1 MGVDLILRTVN
12 SVLFLIRR
20 VQRKLSTGIFGNSL
34 DSETTIEYNVIQSNI
49 INNTLINL
57 MVDEL
62 RAIFEI
68 LGNTTLQLGEYAL
81 WAGGGYVFYKLATLA
96 SYLFLAKYI
105 VTSLFNY
112 LNNRQVR
119 IKEGNQNIKTG
130 DMVLFASKNL
140 IVSKTYKTGDDL
152 MLLVDSQKW
161 HTQEG
166 IARYCQ
172 VVKASDV
179 ELIG

>member
-1 MGVDLILRTVN
+1 
-12 SVLFLIRR
+12 
-20 VQRKLSTGIFGNSL
+20 
-34 DSETTIEYNVIQSNI
+34 
-49 INNTLINL
+49 

-81 WAGGGYVFYKLATLA
+81 WVGGGYVFYKLATLA

-112 LNNRQVR
+112 LNNKLVKA
-119 IKEGNQNIKTG
+119 KEIGQTILTG
-130 DMVLFASKNL
+130 DMVIWKGENL
-140 IVSKTYKTGDDL
+140 IVNKTFKKGDEL
-152 MLLVDSQKW
+152 MLMVGDQNWLSQ
-161 HTQEG
+161 EA
-166 IARYCQ
+166 IVRYCK